1 MTPNDASL
9 RRPPRRAAG
18 WRLALALATLGT
30 ISGTGCSTTGGKTTP
45 PIETRDASGFS
56 ISETARI
63 PARAREAFAEATRA
77 LEAGDL
83 DRAIALL
90 SDLTQSAPE
99 LTAAQINLGLAF
111 ARKGE
116 LAEAETALLAALA
129 RNPRHPV
136 AQNELGIAYRRMG
149 RFQDARTRFEAALA
163 SHPDFHPAH
172 RNLAILCD
180 LYLADPACALA
191 HYEHY
196 HAAVPDDPKVGM
208 WIADLRQR
216 TVR

>member
-1 MTPNDASL
+1 MMRNDASL
-9 RRPPRRAAG
+9 RTRSAARRAI
-18 WRLALALATLGT
+18 ALAVATLAT
-30 ISGTGCSTTGGKTTP
+30 ISAAGCSTPGGKASVP
-45 PIETRDASGFS
+45 LETRDAGGFS
-56 ISETARI
+56 ISETGRI
-63 PARAREAFAEATRA
+63 PARAREDFAEATRA

-83 DRAIALL
+83 DRAVSLL
-90 SDLTQSAPE
+90 SELTKSAPE
-99 LTAAQINLGLAF
+99 LTAARINLGIAL

-116 LAEAETALLAALA
+116 LAEAETALLAALE

-163 SHPDFHPAH
+163 SHPEFHPAH

-180 LYLADPACALA
+180 LYLADPACALE
-191 HYEHY
+191 HYERY
-196 HAAVPDDPKVGM
+196 RTAMPDDPKVEM

-216 TVR
+216 TGR